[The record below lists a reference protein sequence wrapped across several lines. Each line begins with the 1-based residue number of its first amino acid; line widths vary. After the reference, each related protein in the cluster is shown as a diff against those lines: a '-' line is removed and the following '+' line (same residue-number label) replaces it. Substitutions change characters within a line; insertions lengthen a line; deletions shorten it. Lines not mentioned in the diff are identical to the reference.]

1 MLEDRGAL
9 NPPPPPSP
17 PSSSPFLATPTR
29 DPQQQRKE
37 HQEVGAEEEKGD
49 LGLSAGVGAAGGV
62 TADDGGGSGSG
73 ADAAAVAVAAGGE
86 SGLEDADEKAGPRR
100 WISEVSLVCRRSR
113 RSIGGS
119 PR

>member
-37 HQEVGAEEEKGD
+37 PQEVGAEEEKGD
-49 LGLSAGVGAAGGV
+49 LGLSAVVGAAGGV

-73 ADAAAVAVAAGGE
+73 ADAVAVAAGGE
-86 SGLEDADEKAGPRR
+86 SELEDAGEKAGPRR